1 MIDMTETERAA
12 LAAFAG
18 KYGHQWKAYLKAAWL
33 SYRHNGLNMGGQDSG
48 TLREIRNTRG
58 MRWLEKVRTADLQ
71 MVRTKDNTSLDAWWQ
86 AAIVAFAAR
95 GLSEPLWGETR
106 DAYQVGESP
115 ETWADY
121 VLNAGPDFERERRH
135 PVAIVNGLVGMPTPR
150 LQRMLELLTEQPNGD
165 PGCVT
170 LAQRIRVELAARL
183 VRDAE
188 SSLGTLSAGQ
198 RRDLVADRTSWDRV
212 TIDAAVAALPD

>member
-12 LAAFAG
+12 LAAFARQ
-18 KYGHQWKAYLKAAWL
+18 YGHQWKAYLKAAWL
-33 SYRHNGLNMGGQDSG
+33 SYRHNGINMGGKDSG

-58 MRWLEKVRTADLQ
+58 MRWLEKIR
-71 MVRTKDNTSLDAWWQ
+71 
-86 AAIVAFAAR
+86 
-95 GLSEPLWGETR
+95 TR
-106 DAYQVGESP
+106 DLE
-115 ETWADY
+115 
-121 VLNAGPDFERERRH
+121 
-135 PVAIVNGLVGMPTPR
+135 PVAIVNGLAGMPTPR

-170 LAQRIRVELAARL
+170 LARRIRAELAARL
-183 VRDAE
+183 IRDAE

-212 TIDAAVAALPD
+212 TIDAAVAVLPD